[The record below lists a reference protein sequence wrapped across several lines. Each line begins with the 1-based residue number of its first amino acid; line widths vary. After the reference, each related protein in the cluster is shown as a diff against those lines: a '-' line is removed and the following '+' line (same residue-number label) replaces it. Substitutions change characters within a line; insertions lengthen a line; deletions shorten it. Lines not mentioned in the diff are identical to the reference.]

1 MIQRIQSIF
10 LFLVSILM
18 GLTVFLPVWGKQ
30 DGTNK
35 IEMNAI
41 EMIQTLAGDVVMEQ
55 TTIYLAIIAGLT
67 AILAFWNIFNYK
79 NRRFQMKITLFCT
92 LLIAIF
98 IGVSTFL
105 TYQAE
110 NVFSPE
116 VGGTFGFGY
125 FLPVAAILF
134 NWLSLRF
141 IKKDEDMVR
150 SADRLR

>member
-1 MIQRIQSIF
+1 MIQRLQSIF

-18 GLTVFLPVWGKQ
+18 GLTVFLPLWGKEE
-30 DGTNK
+30 GTNK
-35 IEMNAI
+35 IQMNAMQ
-41 EMIQTLAGDVVMEQ
+41 MIQTAGDSVVMEQ
-55 TTIYLAIIAGLT
+55 TTVYLAIIAGLT
-67 AILAFWNIFNYK
+67 AILAFWNIFNFK

-98 IGVSTFL
+98 IGASTFI
-105 TYQAE
+105 TYQAQ
-110 NVFSPE
+110 NIFSPE
-116 VGGTFGFGY
+116 IGGAFGAGY
-125 FLPVAAILF
+125 FLPVGAILF

>member
-10 LFLVSILM
+10 LFMVSILM
-18 GLTVFLPVWGKQ
+18 GLTVFLPIWGKA
-30 DGTNK
+30 DDTNK

-41 EMIQTLAGDVVMEQ
+41 EMIQTSAGETVMEQ
-55 TTIYLAIIAGLT
+55 TTVYLAIIAGLT
-67 AILAFWNIFNYK
+67 AILALWNIFNFK

-110 NVFSPE
+110 NIFSPQI
-116 VGGTFGFGY
+116 GGTFGFGY

>member
-18 GLTVFLPVWGKQ
+18 GLTIFLPLWGKA

-35 IEMNAI
+35 IEINAI
-41 EMIQTLAGDVVMEQ
+41 QMIQTSGDSVVMEQ
-55 TTIYLAIIAGLT
+55 TTVYLAIIAGLT
-67 AILAFWNIFNYK
+67 AILAFWNIFNFK
-79 NRRFQMKITLFCT
+79 NRGFQMKITLFCT
-92 LLIAIF
+92 LLISAFIATEFFVSHNAI
-98 IGVSTFL
+98 SL
-105 TYQAE
+105 
-110 NVFSPE
+110 FSPE
-116 VGGTFGFGY
+116 VEGHFGSGF

-134 NWLSLRF
+134 NWLSLRA

>member
-35 IEMNAI
+35 IEMNAV
-41 EMIQTLAGDVVMEQ
+41 EMIQPLAGDVVMEQ

>member
-10 LFLVSILM
+10 LLMVTILM
-18 GLTVFLPVWGKQ
+18 GLTVFLPLWGKA

-41 EMIQTLAGDVVMEQ
+41 HMIQTSAGETVMEQ
-55 TTIYLAIIAGLT
+55 TTVYLAIIAGLT
-67 AILAFWNIFNYK
+67 SVLALWNIFNYK
-79 NRRFQMKITLFCT
+79 NRRFQMKIALFCM
-92 LLIAIF
+92 LLIAAF
-98 IGVSTFL
+98 IGISTFM
-105 TYQAE
+105 TYQAQDI
-110 NVFSPE
+110 FSPE
-116 VGGTFGFGY
+116 MGGVFGFGY

-134 NWLSLRF
+134 NWLSLRY